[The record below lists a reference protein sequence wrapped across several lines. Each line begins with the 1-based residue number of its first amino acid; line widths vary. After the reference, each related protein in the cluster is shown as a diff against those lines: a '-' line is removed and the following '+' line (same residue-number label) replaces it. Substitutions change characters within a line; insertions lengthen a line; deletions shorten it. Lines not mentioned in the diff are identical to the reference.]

1 MYTRQCQLVTQV
13 NDNDRNGVGHH
24 TSDINPPRN
33 FLLRAPLSV
42 LVWLAVMLRQTAK
55 RLLFPVSRAVLGQR
69 PWPIGHPYVS
79 QGFAGEAIKRPAST
93 GESPLISVIM
103 PVYNACRIN
112 KLFLLRA
119 LESIAKQTYSNVEL
133 IIVDDGSTDD
143 TRKVCEEFL
152 VEHPA
157 LRAKY
162 LCKENGGQSVARNFG
177 ATACQG
183 EYIGFLDQDDEWY
196 ENKLEEV
203 VPWLTDKS
211 IDVLYTDSDVIDG
224 EDQVTFKSIH
234 QTEKYGWPHPKSSI
248 EDILFK
254 DIFVM
259 PGLMTIK
266 KSAFEQVA
274 GFDENLSGY
283 EDDDLFLRLFEN
295 FNVFYLPIP
304 TLRWRLYG
312 DNYSFSHRMVT
323 SRIYFWKKLLK
334 NYTKHGADRFRVHTI
349 SLRFFWQF
357 MGQSKMQYE
366 AGSELCWSSMGGAK
380 EIVPSL
386 PLLQRAL
393 FSFVFLFPDRVVL
406 PFLMR
411 GREIVRGA

>member
-1 MYTRQCQLVTQV
+1 M
-13 NDNDRNGVGHH
+13 NDIDRHGKECR
-24 TSDINPPRN
+24 TSGTDRPKK
-33 FLLRAPLSV
+33 FGAPSALSV
-42 LVWLAVMLRQTAK
+42 VVWPLTVLRRTFK
-55 RLLFPVSRAVLGQR
+55 RWIFAASRALLGQR
-69 PWPIGHPYVS
+69 HWPDGHPYVA
-79 QGFAGEAIKRPAST
+79 QGFAGEAIKKPAIT
-93 GESPLISVIM
+93 AESPLISVIM

-112 KLFLLRA
+112 RLFLLRA
-119 LESIAKQTYSNVEL
+119 LESIAKQTYRNVEL

-143 TRKVCEEFL
+143 TRQVCEQFL
-152 VEHPA
+152 AEHPT

-162 LCKENGGQSVARNFG
+162 LYKQNGGQSVARNFG
-177 ATACQG
+177 VLACQG

-203 VPWLTDKS
+203 VPWLADKS

-224 EDQVTFKSIH
+224 DDQVTFKSIH
-234 QTEKYGWPHPKSSI
+234 QTEKYGWPHPKTSI

-295 FNVFYLPIP
+295 FKVFYLPVP

-323 SRIYFWKKLLK
+323 SRIFFWKKLLK
-334 NYTKHGADRFRVHTI
+334 NYTNQGADRFRAHTI

-357 MGQSKMQYE
+357 MGQSKLQYE
-366 AGSELCWSSMGGAK
+366 AGSELCWHSMGGAR

>member
-1 MYTRQCQLVTQV
+1 M
-13 NDNDRNGVGHH
+13 NDIDRHGKECR
-24 TSDINPPRN
+24 TSGTDRPKK
-33 FLLRAPLSV
+33 FGAPSALSV
-42 LVWLAVMLRQTAK
+42 VVWPLTVLRRTFK
-55 RLLFPVSRAVLGQR
+55 RWIFAASRALLGQR
-69 PWPIGHPYVS
+69 HWPDGHPYVA
-79 QGFAGEAIKRPAST
+79 QGFAGEAIKKPAIT
-93 GESPLISVIM
+93 AESPLISVIM

-112 KLFLLRA
+112 RLFLLRA
-119 LESIAKQTYSNVEL
+119 LESIAKQTYRNVEL

-143 TRKVCEEFL
+143 TRQVCEQFL
-152 VEHPA
+152 AEHPD

-162 LCKENGGQSVARNFG
+162 LYKQNGGQSVARNFG

-203 VPWLTDKS
+203 VPWLADKS

-224 EDQVTFKSIH
+224 DDQVTFKSIH
-234 QTEKYGWPHPKSSI
+234 QTEKYGWPHPKTSI

-295 FNVFYLPIP
+295 FKVFYLPVP

-323 SRIYFWKKLLK
+323 SRIFFWKKLLK
-334 NYTKHGADRFRVHTI
+334 NYTNQGADRFRAHTI

-357 MGQSKMQYE
+357 MGQSKVQYE
-366 AGSELCWSSMGGAK
+366 AGSELCWSSMGGAR

>member
-1 MYTRQCQLVTQV
+1 M
-13 NDNDRNGVGHH
+13 NDIDRHGKECR
-24 TSDINPPRN
+24 TSGTDRPKK
-33 FLLRAPLSV
+33 FGAPSALSV
-42 LVWLAVMLRQTAK
+42 VVWPLTVLRRTFK
-55 RLLFPVSRAVLGQR
+55 RWIFAASRALLGQR
-69 PWPIGHPYVS
+69 HWPHGHPYVA
-79 QGFAGEAIKRPAST
+79 QGFAGEAIKKPAIT
-93 GESPLISVIM
+93 AESPLISVIM

-112 KLFLLRA
+112 RLFLLRA
-119 LESIAKQTYSNVEL
+119 LESIAKQTYRNVEL

-143 TRKVCEEFL
+143 TRQVCEQFL
-152 VEHPA
+152 AEHPD

-162 LCKENGGQSVARNFG
+162 LYKQNGGQSVARNFG

-203 VPWLTDKS
+203 VPWLADKS

-224 EDQVTFKSIH
+224 DDQVTFKSIH
-234 QTEKYGWPHPKSSI
+234 QTEKYGWPHPKTSI

-295 FNVFYLPIP
+295 FKVFYLPVP

-323 SRIYFWKKLLK
+323 SRIFFWKKLLK
-334 NYTKHGADRFRVHTI
+334 NYTNQGADRFRAHTI

-357 MGQSKMQYE
+357 MGQSKVQYE
-366 AGSELCWSSMGGAK
+366 AGSELCWSSMGGAR

-386 PLLQRAL
+386 PLFQRAL